1 MIDQSWYDAMLIV
14 MEDAPEILH
23 EMCQQK
29 ADELNVPL
37 EYFML
42 EFVQVV

>member
-14 MEDAPEILH
+14 MEDAPEVLH
-23 EMCQQK
+23 EMCRQK
-29 ADELNVPL
+29 ADELGVPL

-42 EFVQVV
+42 EFIK